1 MAFLNVVNNGL
12 KLAADELGESTVAG
26 KAAAVASA
34 TISTYAAIAGQLKAF
49 SAVPV
54 PGYAIAQAILT
65 GAQGLLQVKKILAV
79 KVPKAKGSVGSAA
92 SIGGAGGGTATA
104 PQFNVVGN
112 SGVNQIA
119 QTLGAQ
125 QPVQAYVVASNVT
138 TQQSLDRNIVA
149 NASLG

>member
-1 MAFLNVVNNGL
+1 MGPAGVGYLATKKVLNKV
-12 KLAADELGESTVAG
+12 S
-26 KAAAVASA
+26 
-34 TISTYAAIAGQLKAF
+34 AAIGIAANIGATAKAL
-49 SAVPV
+49 SAL
-54 PGYAIAQAILT
+54 GGG
-65 GAQGLLQVKKILAV
+65 GAPSG
-79 KVPKAKGSVGSAA
+79 GSVGGSGGG
-92 SIGGAGGGTATA
+92 GGATAPA